1 MGALAS
7 PVTTTIEYMHNSGK
21 ACAILPTM
29 KFGAH
34 VSIAGGVQNAPENA
48 ADIGCEIFQMF
59 TRSPQGG
66 HAPALTPDVVRAFR
80 EACEEHRQEAW
91 YIHTPYYINL
101 ASGEERIRHNSV
113 RIIREELERGSALSA
128 TAVMTHLGSARDMG
142 EEQAFEV
149 VLEGVKKILEGY
161 TGKTKFLMEIAAGA
175 GMVIGDTFEE
185 LGKIVHAMH
194 DQAGVCFDT
203 QHAFASGY
211 DLRTKESVAKVA
223 KEFAAKIGFEHLYAS
238 HCNDS
243 MVEFAS
249 HKDRHEHIGKGK
261 IGKEGF
267 RALFAN
273 AHFGKINYLLETE
286 PGGVKED
293 LKILKAIRASLT

>member
-1 MGALAS
+1 ML
-7 PVTTTIEYMHNSGK
+7 
-21 ACAILPTM
+21 
-29 KFGAH
+29 FGAH
-34 VSIAGGVQNAPENA
+34 VSIAGGVQNAPKNA
-48 ADIGCEIFQMF
+48 DGIGCEIFQMF

-66 HAPALTPDVVRAFR
+66 PAPLLTPDVVKAFR
-80 EACEEHRQEAW
+80 DACEEHKQEAW

-101 ASGEERIRHNSV
+101 ASGDPHIRHNSV
-113 RIIREELERGSALSA
+113 RIIREELERGSTLGA
-128 TAVMTHLGSARDMG
+128 TAIMTHLGSAKDMG

-161 TGKTKFLMEIAAGA
+161 TGKTTFLVEIAAGA

-185 LGKIVHAMH
+185 LGKIVHATH
-194 DQAGVCFDT
+194 GKAGICFDT

-211 DLRTKESVAKVA
+211 DLRTKESVAEVA
-223 KEFAAKIGFEHLYAS
+223 KEFSAKIGFEHLYAS

-243 MVEFAS
+243 MVAFES

-267 RALFAN
+267 HALLAN
-273 AHFGKINYLLETE
+273 YHFGKINYLLETE

-293 LKILKAIRASLT
+293 LTILKAIRASV

>member
-1 MGALAS
+1 
-7 PVTTTIEYMHNSGK
+7 
-21 ACAILPTM
+21 M

-34 VSIAGGVQNAPENA
+34 VSIAGGVQNAPKNA
-48 ADIGCEIFQMF
+48 VDIGCEVFQMF

-66 HAPALTPDVVRAFR
+66 PAPELTPDVVQAFH
-80 EACEEHRQEAW
+80 EACEEHKQEAW

-101 ASGEERIRHNSV
+101 ASGEARIRHNSV
-113 RIIREELERGSALSA
+113 RIIREELERGSLLGAM
-128 TAVMTHLGSARDMG
+128 AVMTHLGSAKDMG
-142 EEQAFEV
+142 EEQAFDV
-149 VLEGVKKILEGY
+149 VLEGVKNILDGY
-161 TGKTKFLMEIAAGA
+161 TGKTKFLMEISAGA

-185 LGKIVHAMH
+185 LGKIVRATHGK
-194 DQAGVCFDT
+194 AGICFDT

-211 DLRTKESVAKVA
+211 DLRTNESVAAVA
-223 KEFAAKIGFEHLYAS
+223 KEFGEKIGFEHLYAS

-243 MVEFAS
+243 MVDFAS

-267 RALFAN
+267 YALFAN
-273 AHFGKINYLLETE
+273 PHFGKINYLLETE

-293 LKILKAIRASLT
+293 LKILKAIRASL